1 MKEKYIRRISI
12 PLLAL
17 LLTIF
22 YHNQSPNKEQFLFVT
37 CFAVSLVFTFCLWE
51 GNLAIVKRMRKVYP
65 SLGQTSRRIVAQSVL
80 GLLYTT
86 LIALVLPLLVQQ
98 AVGMDLFADQSK
110 LALFLVCLIPTIC
123 ITALYE
129 SAYFF
134 EAWKRDVQRS
144 ESLARENLQS
154 QFEALKSQVDP
165 HFLFNSLNTLAALI
179 DEKNELALRY
189 LDQLSDVYRYVLLSK
204 DRPTVPLQ
212 EELAFLEAYL
222 YLNKTRFRE
231 NLQIQNELSADF
243 HQHHVAPLSLQ
254 MLVENAIKH
263 NVVSKEKPLCI
274 RLFHESPDTITVQNN
289 MQGKTVF
296 EKSTKVGLQNII
308 NRYKFLNNRQIE
320 ILNQDGLFTV
330 RLPLLPSATLSV

>member
-1 MKEKYIRRISI
+1 MKEKYIRRIGI

-17 LLTIF
+17 LLSLF
-22 YHNQSPNKEQFLFVT
+22 YHHQLPYKEQFSFVT
-37 CFAVSLVFTFCLWE
+37 CFAVSLIFTFCLWE
-51 GNLAIVKRMRKVYP
+51 GNLAIVMRMRQAYP
-65 SLGQTSRRIVAQSVL
+65 TLGETSRRIMAQSAL
-80 GLLYTT
+80 GLLCTS
-86 LIALVLPLLVQQ
+86 LIALVLPQLIQQ
-98 AVGMDLFADQSK
+98 VVGMDLFAGQSQFI
-110 LALFLVCLIPTIC
+110 LFLVCLVPTIC
-123 ITALYE
+123 ISAIYE

-134 EAWKRDVQRS
+134 EAWKRDVHRS
-144 ESLARENLQS
+144 EVLARENLVS

-179 DEKNELALRY
+179 DEQNEPALKY

-212 EELAFLEAYL
+212 EELAFLDAYL

-231 NLQIQNELSADF
+231 NFQIQNELSAEY

-274 RLFHESPDTITVQNN
+274 QLFHESPDTITVQNN
-289 MQGKTVF
+289 VQGKTVL

-320 ILNQDGLFTV
+320 ILHQGGLFTV
-330 RLPLLPSATLSV
+330 RIPLLPAAALAV